1 MGDVFLGFRP
11 RPSDIL
17 IAIMGMTGS
26 GKSTFISLCTG
37 QDVPVGHDLQ
47 ACTQHVTAY
56 QCKWSDTSDI
66 YLLDTPGFD
75 DTNRSDTE
83 VLKEIALCLAKTYE
97 DNVKLSGILYLHR
110 ITDRRMG
117 GSAQKNLMM
126 FRKLCGK
133 DSLKNVILVTTMW
146 EAENAA
152 MGEKREQE
160 LIATDGFWGALVEEG
175 AQVNR
180 HNNTLSSAMSLL
192 KTAAKN
198 NRVTISI
205 QKEMVSEHKD
215 LNETEAGIGLNSDIL
230 LAEQRVIK
238 EMSEALEME
247 RQARKDQDE
256 KSAEEQRQYRETMKK
271 KIEYLN
277 QERKDLKVSLEEMK
291 EQRRRFKVLEGKYK
305 ESQERVR
312 QQDKKIESLEKE
324 GKQRKSREEDMLRQ
338 TEEATRELASL
349 RLQLSERGNA
359 TMGISSMRPRSSG
372 SQYVGDSSYVRLFL
386 SGTGYFFGGKS
397 GYHGYYSADL
407 TRLTDENDK
416 RRICAL
422 GTNGSWLYHYHT
434 GSNLNCWTCWSDSFP
449 TEYPKLAAW
458 LDKHQMFGCPRHI
471 SLGPDG
477 NFYIAM
483 MDSSVK
489 WCIPKSV
496 SETITAWINKR
507 TIRSIQRLWLG
518 YNNNYVAEISDAEY
532 FYRVDNYKDLKSHM
546 ESLELEIGLDYI
558 NSERPPIKQLAMNI
572 EAPRGFVLI
581 RDGGEVFW
589 HKGISGNQFD
599 EAKLQRFKNDNENSW

>member
-37 QDVPVGHDLQ
+37 QDVPVGHELQ

-83 VLKEIALCLAKTYE
+83 VLKEIALCLTKTYE
-97 DNVKLSGILYLHR
+97 DNIKLSGILYLHR

-117 GSAQKNLMM
+117 GSAKKNLMM

-146 EAENAA
+146 EDEYAA
-152 MGEKREQE
+152 TGEKREQE
-160 LIATDGFWGALVEEG
+160 LIATGGFWGALVEEG
-175 AQVNR
+175 AQINR
-180 HNNTLSSAMSLL
+180 HNNTRSSAMSLL
-192 KTAAKN
+192 RTIAKN

-230 LAEQRVIK
+230 LAEQRVMK

-256 KSAEEQRQYRETMKK
+256 RSAEEQRQYRETMQKK
-271 KIEYLN
+271 FDHLN
-277 QERKDLKVSLEEMK
+277 QERENLKVSLEEMK
-291 EQRRRFKVLEGKYK
+291 EQRRRFKVLEGKYQ
-305 ESQERVR
+305 ESQERMR
-312 QQDKKIESLEKE
+312 QQDKKIQSLEE
-324 GKQRKSREEDMLRQ
+324 QRKLREQEMLQR
-338 TEEATRELASL
+338 TEEASRELKSL

-359 TMGISSMRPRSSG
+359 RMGISSMRPRSSG
-372 SQYVGDSSYVRLFL
+372 SHYVTGSKDVVLFL
-386 SGTGYFFGGKS
+386 SGRDFFFGGRS
-397 GYHGYYSADL
+397 GNHHRYNNDL
-407 TRLTDENDK
+407 KRLRDENDK

-422 GTNGSWLYHYHT
+422 GANGSWLYHYHT
-434 GSNLNCWTCWSDSFP
+434 GSDLNCWTCWSDSLA
-449 TEYPKLAAW
+449 TEYPKLVAW
-458 LDKHQMFGCPRHI
+458 LDKHQKFGCPRHI
-471 SLGPDG
+471 SLGVDG
-477 NFYIAM
+477 FFYIAM
-483 MDSSVK
+483 MDNSVH
-489 WCIPKSV
+489 WRIPKSV
-496 SETITAWINKR
+496 SEEITGYTGERN
-507 TIRSIQRLWLG
+507 IRSIQRLWLG
-518 YNNNYVAEISDAEY
+518 YDHDYVAEIDDNDY
-532 FYRVDNYKDLKSHM
+532 LYKIDNYG
-546 ESLELEIGLDYI
+546 SLEDLMDYTDD
-558 NSERPPIKQLAMNI
+558 EGGTIKVWKSLHS
-572 EAPRGFVLI
+572 RLRLLI
-581 RDGGEVFW
+581 FIKATCYE
-589 HKGISGNQFD
+589 H
-599 EAKLQRFKNDNENSW
+599 

>member
-1 MGDVFLGFRP
+1 MGDVFGGFRP

-26 GKSTFISLCTG
+26 GKSTFISLCNG

-75 DTNRSDTE
+75 DTIRSDTE
-83 VLKEIALCLAKTYE
+83 VLKEIALSLAKTYQ

-146 EAENAA
+146 EGEDAA
-152 MGEKREQE
+152 TGEKREQE
-160 LIATDGFWGALVEEG
+160 LIATDGFWGTLVEEG

-180 HNNTLSSAMSLL
+180 HNNTRSSAMSLL
-192 KTAAKN
+192 RTVAKN

-230 LAEQRVIK
+230 LAEQRVMK

-256 KSAEEQRQYRETMKK
+256 KSAEEQRQYRETMQKK
-271 KIEYLN
+271 VDYLN
-277 QERKDLKVSLEEMK
+277 QERKNLKVSLEEMK

-305 ESQERVR
+305 ESQERMH

-324 GKQRKSREEDMLRQ
+324 RKLREHEMLQR
-338 TEEATRELASL
+338 TEEASKELKSL
-349 RLQLSERGNA
+349 RLQLSESGDVR
-359 TMGISSMRPRSSG
+359 MGISGMRPRSSM
-372 SQYVGDSSYVRLFL
+372 SHYVKPPWDVTLFL
-386 SGTGYFFGGKS
+386 SGRNFFFGAKGES
-397 GYHGYYSADL
+397 FECRQNDL
-407 TRLTDENDK
+407 KPLIGDNDK
-416 RRICAL
+416 HKICAL
-422 GTNGSWLYHYHT
+422 GANGSWLYHYHT
-434 GSNLNCWTCWSDSFP
+434 GSDLNCWTCWSDSLA
-449 TEYPKLAAW
+449 TEYPKLVAW
-458 LDKHQMFGCPRHI
+458 LEKHQKFGCPKHI
-471 SLGPDG
+471 SLGTKG
-477 NFYIAM
+477 FFFITM
-483 MDSSVK
+483 MDNSAY
-489 WCIPKSV
+489 WRFPKSV
-496 SETITAWINKR
+496 SRDLGEYTVASIAGS
-507 TIRSIQRLWLG
+507 IRRFWFG
-518 YNNNYVAEISDAEY
+518 YNHDYMAEMNTAEY
-532 FYRVDNYKDLKSHM
+532 EWRIDSYG
-546 ESLELEIGLDYI
+546 SLEHRIVDAIEKEDKG
-558 NSERPPIKQLAMNI
+558 IKQLAMNI
-572 EAPRGFVLI
+572 EDPRGYILI
-581 RDGGEVFW
+581 KDAGGALWNAGTNNGRFDEPSW
-589 HKGISGNQFD
+589 HKFKDHNQD
-599 EAKLQRFKNDNENSW
+599 TW

>member
-11 RPSDIL
+11 RSSDIL

-66 YLLDTPGFD
+66 YLLDTPEFD

-146 EAENAA
+146 EAENVAT
-152 MGEKREQE
+152 GEKREQE
-160 LIATDGFWGALVEEG
+160 LIATDSFWGALVEEG

-192 KTAAKN
+192 KTVAKN

-205 QKEMVSEHKD
+205 QKGMVSEHKD

-256 KSAEEQRQYRETMKK
+256 KSAEKQRQYRETMKK
-271 KIEYLN
+271 KIDYLN
-277 QERKDLKVSLEEMK
+277 QERKNLKVSLEEMK
-291 EQRRRFKVLEGKYK
+291 EQRRCFKVLEGKYQ
-305 ESQERVR
+305 ESQERMR
-312 QQDKKIESLEKE
+312 QQDKKIEGLEE
-324 GKQRKSREEDMLRQ
+324 QRKIREHDMLQR
-338 TEEATRELASL
+338 TEETTKELQIL
-349 RLQLSERGNA
+349 RLQLSESGNA
-359 TMGISSMRPRSSG
+359 RMGISRTGPRSSM
-372 SQYVGDSSYVRLFL
+372 SHYVKPPWDVSLFL
-386 SGTGYFFGGKS
+386 SKKDFFFGNKGES
-397 GYHGYYSADL
+397 FECRQNDL
-407 TRLTDENDK
+407 KPLIGDNDK
-416 RRICAL
+416 HKICAL
-422 GTNGSWLYHYHT
+422 GANGSWLYHYHT
-434 GSNLNCWTCWSDSFP
+434 GSDLKCWTCWSDSLA
-449 TEYPKLAAW
+449 TEYPKLVAW
-458 LDKHQMFGCPRHI
+458 LEKHQKFGCPKHI
-471 SLGPDG
+471 SLGTKG
-477 NFYIAM
+477 SFFITM
-483 MDSSVK
+483 MDSSAY
-489 WCIPKSV
+489 WRFPKSV
-496 SETITAWINKR
+496 SRDLGEYTVATIAGS
-507 TIRSIQRLWLG
+507 IRRFWFG
-518 YNNNYVAEISDAEY
+518 YNHDYVAEMDTAEY
-532 FYRVDNYKDLKSHM
+532 QWRIDSYGSLERLVDAIAKEEEGIKVNKSHH
-546 ESLELEIGLDYI
+546 STPLTDLD
-558 NSERPPIKQLAMNI
+558 
-572 EAPRGFVLI
+572 
-581 RDGGEVFW
+581 
-589 HKGISGNQFD
+589 
-599 EAKLQRFKNDNENSW
+599 